1 MKNVLSYY
9 YNLHLSDIHQI
20 EGIYRFNLNG
30 KEYAFTQ
37 YKRNLNEIRELYE
50 LSLLLFQ
57 NGIMVHQFVLNKEN
71 QLITYV
77 NQKPYVLLQIYNN
90 SKQNITIN
98 DINNFSFSSSI
109 LKLPEKQV
117 NWANLWSDKI
127 DYFEY
132 QVNQFG
138 KKNPLIRESFSY
150 FSGLVEN
157 GISLFNILELDYN
170 NYSVSHQRLSSKDT
184 MFEFLNPMNLIID
197 YKVRDACEFY
207 KEKFLNKQSISNEI
221 KEYLSNK
228 NLNVYEILLFFIR
241 MFYPSFYFD
250 KYEYIINN
258 EEDDYQLKN
267 IIELSDKYEKLL
279 KEIYFYLSKYIN
291 MPDIEWIKKT

>member
-30 KEYAFTQ
+30 IEYAFTQ

-98 DINNFSFSSSI
+98 DINNFSISSSI

>member
-30 KEYAFTQ
+30 IEYAFTQ

-157 GISLFNILELDYN
+157 GISLFNMLELDYN

-291 MPDIEWIKKT
+291 MPDIECIKKT

>member
-20 EGIYRFNLNG
+20 EGIYRFILNG
-30 KEYAFTQ
+30 IEYAFTQ

>member
-30 KEYAFTQ
+30 IEYAFTQ

-207 KEKFLNKQSISNEI
+207 KEKFLNKQDISNEI

>member
-30 KEYAFTQ
+30 IEYAFTQ

-57 NGIMVHQFVLNKEN
+57 NGIMAHQFVLNKEN

-258 EEDDYQLKN
+258 EEDDYQLKT

>member
-30 KEYAFTQ
+30 IEYAFTQ

-258 EEDDYQLKN
+258 EEDDYQLKT

>member
-30 KEYAFTQ
+30 IEYAFTQ

-117 NWANLWSDKI
+117 NWANVWSDKI

-157 GISLFNILELDYN
+157 GISLFNMLELDYN

>member
-30 KEYAFTQ
+30 IEYAFTQ

-267 IIELSDKYEKLL
+267 IIELSYKYEKLL

>member
-30 KEYAFTQ
+30 IEYAFTQ

-98 DINNFSFSSSI
+98 DINNFSISSSI

-157 GISLFNILELDYN
+157 GISLFNILGLDYN

>member
-30 KEYAFTQ
+30 IEYAFTL

-157 GISLFNILELDYN
+157 GISLFNILGLDYN

-228 NLNVYEILLFFIR
+228 NLNAYEILLFFIR